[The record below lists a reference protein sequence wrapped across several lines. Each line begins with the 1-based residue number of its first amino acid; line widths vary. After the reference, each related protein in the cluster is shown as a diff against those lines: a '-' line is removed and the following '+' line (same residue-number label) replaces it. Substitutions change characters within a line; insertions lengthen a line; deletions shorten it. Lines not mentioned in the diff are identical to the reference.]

1 VKKCRQE
8 KHPSREEEFMN
19 IPDNVKALL
28 EDPNAIKTVTTVDSE
43 GNPHSVPVNSFSVM
57 DDGTVAFLVLLDTCN
72 TQKNMLNC
80 YWFKKDISILVL
92 GDWAKGEAFQIKA
105 NPYKFLTEGPV
116 WDKYLDMIWKIIPE
130 ADPSGVW
137 LITPKEVRD
146 QNYFARRK
154 GEEERRSNWTKWF
167 TFKGA
172 RS

>member
-1 VKKCRQE
+1 
-8 KHPSREEEFMN
+8 MN
-19 IPDNVKALL
+19 IPENIKALL
-28 EDPNAIKTVTTVDSE
+28 EDPNAIKTVTTVNRE

-57 DDGTVAFLVLLDTCN
+57 DDGNLAFLVLLDTCN

-80 YWFKKDISILVL
+80 YWFKKDVSILVM
-92 GDWAKGEAFQIKA
+92 GDWGKEEVFQIKGT
-105 NPYKFLTEGPV
+105 PYKFLTEGPI

-137 LITPKEVRD
+137 LITPKEIRD

-154 GEEERRSNWTKWF
+154 GEEERRKNWTKWL

-172 RS
+172 RG